1 LPSAKEP
8 DAATL
13 RSRRHTCKTLEHD
26 RDAARDDV
34 VDRHR
39 RAGGVHERH
48 VYLSLVAHQLAGQM
62 RLATAIGGGEQHSIL
77 RAVDELDQLGDAGG
91 LDVLVDAHRNR
102 LLADHADGRERLVQ
116 IDRHLVTLLDRQ
128 DGPGRSL
135 RHVDRIA
142 VLRQRGR
149 GLGRDQSAG
158 ARAVDHHDLL
168 LPKLCQLV
176 GDDTGHHVRT
186 VAGGGRG
193 DELHRLVGIILGLR
207 GGA

>member
-1 LPSAKEP
+1 MIGMRPAMTSLI
-8 DAATL
+8 DTAAPAECT
-13 RSRRHTCKTLEHD
+13 
-26 RDAARDDV
+26 
-34 VDRHR
+34 
-39 RAGGVHERH
+39 
-48 VYLSLVAHQLAGQM
+48 
-62 RLATAIGGGEQHSIL
+62 TAIGGGEQHSIL
-77 RAVDELDQLGDAGG
+77 GAVDELDQLGCAIGRDI
-91 LDVLVDAHRNR
+91 LVDAHRNR
-102 LLADHADGRERLVQ
+102 LLADYADGRERLVQ

-186 VAGGGRG
+186 VAGVGRC
-193 DELHRLVGIILGLR
+193 DELHRLR
-207 GGA
+207 